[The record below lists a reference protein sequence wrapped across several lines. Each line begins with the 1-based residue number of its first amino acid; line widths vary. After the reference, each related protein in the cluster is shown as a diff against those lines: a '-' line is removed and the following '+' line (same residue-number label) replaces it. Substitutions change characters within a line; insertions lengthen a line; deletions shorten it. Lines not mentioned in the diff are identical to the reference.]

1 MGPNMLVIGSRGS
14 KLALAQTTWVK
25 KQIVHRIPDLGVSI
39 KVIKTSLDDD
49 TTTSIR
55 SSATVGVFVK
65 EIEQALLAEKIDMA
79 VHSMKDVPT
88 TMPAGLEISAIPER
102 EETGDAFVTNGRAKY
117 LADLPKGSRVG
128 TGSLRRQAQILA
140 LYPDLMVMDI
150 RGNIETRLKKLQEGN
165 YDAII
170 LACAG
175 LKRLGMA
182 DRITSRLDFSEM
194 LPAPGQGALAIETRI
209 NDRRI
214 ESVAALL
221 DDYTANRL
229 VSAERTF
236 LLHMGGGCN
245 VPVAVHACVKQNLM
259 QIDGLVA
266 SPDGKRVV
274 RESIRRD
281 LEKGNQAATELA
293 EMILAHGGRSVLSA
307 ITD

>member
-39 KVIKTSLDDD
+39 KEIKTSLDDD

-150 RGNIETRLKKLQEGN
+150 RGNIETRLKKLQEG
-165 YDAII
+165 
-170 LACAG
+170 
-175 LKRLGMA
+175 KMA
-182 DRITSRLDFSEM
+182 PYKNNIM
-194 LPAPGQGALAIETRI
+194 P
-209 NDRRI
+209 
-214 ESVAALL
+214 
-221 DDYTANRL
+221 
-229 VSAERTF
+229 
-236 LLHMGGGCN
+236 
-245 VPVAVHACVKQNLM
+245 
-259 QIDGLVA
+259 
-266 SPDGKRVV
+266 
-274 RESIRRD
+274 
-281 LEKGNQAATELA
+281 
-293 EMILAHGGRSVLSA
+293 
-307 ITD
+307 